1 MRSVG
6 PPANMHKEVKMQRR
20 KLEELNLIDDFLFN
34 KMISH
39 PEFGEEFA
47 RDLIRIILGKEV
59 GKLKVI
65 PQKVYYGSDT
75 DTHGAR
81 LDVYLE
87 ETEDDALEN
96 ATIYDVEPESDSKV
110 FSLKSI
116 ARRNRFYHSKIDSAS
131 LKAGMDYEVLKDV
144 VVIFIMTKDPLGANR
159 MLYTIERRCKE
170 LPNWPYDD
178 GAKTIFLYTKGT
190 EGNPR
195 EELKELLAYMEN
207 SCEENVKNDMLKKV
221 HQMMGHVKSNEEV
234 SIEYMKIFEREK
246 MIREEGQE
254 EGRKEEAKQV
264 ARSLFENGANY
275 ELVRASITILSDEE
289 LRTIYEEV
297 MAVKQ

>member
-1 MRSVG
+1 
-6 PPANMHKEVKMQRR
+6 MQRR

-116 ARRNRFYHSKIDSAS
+116 ARRN
-131 LKAGMDYEVLKDV
+131 
-144 VVIFIMTKDPLGANR
+144 
-159 MLYTIERRCKE
+159 
-170 LPNWPYDD
+170 
-178 GAKTIFLYTKGT
+178 
-190 EGNPR
+190 
-195 EELKELLAYMEN
+195 
-207 SCEENVKNDMLKKV
+207 
-221 HQMMGHVKSNEEV
+221 
-234 SIEYMKIFEREK
+234 
-246 MIREEGQE
+246 
-254 EGRKEEAKQV
+254 
-264 ARSLFENGANY
+264 
-275 ELVRASITILSDEE
+275 
-289 LRTIYEEV
+289 
-297 MAVKQ
+297 

>member
-1 MRSVG
+1 
-6 PPANMHKEVKMQRR
+6 MQKRT
-20 KLEELNLIDDFLFN
+20 LEELNLIDDFLFN

-59 GKLKVI
+59 GKLKVV

-87 ETEDDALEN
+87 EEN
-96 ATIYDVEPESDSKV
+96 ATIYDVEAESKSKD

-116 ARRNRFYHSKIDSAS
+116 ARRVRFYHSKIDSTS
-131 LKAGMDYEVLKDV
+131 LKAGMDYQMLKNV
-144 VVIFIMTKDPLGANR
+144 VVIFITQQDLLGAKR
-159 MLYTIERRCKE
+159 MWYTIETGCKE
-170 LPNWPYDD
+170 LLDLPYDD
-178 GAKTIFLYTKGT
+178 GAKTIFLYTRGT

-195 EELKELLAYMEN
+195 EELKEFLSYMEN
-207 SCEENVKNDMLKKV
+207 SCEENAKNDMLKKM
-221 HQMMGHVKSNEEV
+221 HQMMRHVKSDEEV

-254 EGRKEEAKQV
+254 ELARQSARK
-264 ARSLFENGANY
+264 LFENGVSY
-275 ELVRASITILSDEE
+275 EIVRASITILSDME
-289 LRTIYEEV
+289 LKEIYDEV
-297 MAVKQ
+297 KDVKQ

>member
-1 MRSVG
+1 
-6 PPANMHKEVKMQRR
+6 MQKR
-20 KLEELNLIDDFLFN
+20 KLEDLNLIDDFLFN

-59 GKLKVI
+59 GKLKVV

-87 ETEDDALEN
+87 ETEDDVLEN
-96 ATIYDVEPESDSKV
+96 ATIYDVEPESDSKN

-116 ARRNRFYHSKIDSAS
+116 ARRVRFYHSKIDATS
-131 LKAGMDYEVLKDV
+131 LKAGMDYQSLKNV
-144 VVIFIMTKDPLGANR
+144 VVIFITPKDPLGANR
-159 MLYTIERRCKE
+159 MLYTIESRCRE
-170 LPNWPYDD
+170 LSDLPYED

-190 EGNPR
+190 EGNLR
-195 EELKELLAYMEN
+195 EELKELLSYMEN
-207 SCEENVKNDMLKKV
+207 SCEENAKNDMLKKI
-221 HQMMGHVKSNEEV
+221 HQMMRHVKSDEEV

-246 MIREEGQE
+246 MIREEGRE
-254 EGRKEEAKQV
+254 EQ
-264 ARSLFENGANY
+264 ARQTACSLFKNGASY
-275 ELVRASITILSDEE
+275 ELVRASITLLSDEE
-289 LRTIYEEV
+289 LQAIYDDV
-297 MAVKQ
+297 TRVKE